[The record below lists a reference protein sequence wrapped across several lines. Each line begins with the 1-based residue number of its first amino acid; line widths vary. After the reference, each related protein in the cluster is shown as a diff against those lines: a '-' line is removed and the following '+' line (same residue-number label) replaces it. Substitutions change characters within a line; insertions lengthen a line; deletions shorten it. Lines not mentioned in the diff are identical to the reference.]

1 MHDPTLKKPAAKR
14 PPFITVEMGAE
25 YAVLSLAGQFDSC
38 ACQLFRARLEG
49 VRESGIDRVVL
60 DLDRVRFVNS
70 RALACIVAGAKAAAA
85 SGGQLVL
92 ARPSAFCRNIIRKIG
107 LERLVSVFDTNE
119 SAIAHLRMGSTRA

>member
-1 MHDPTLKKPAAKR
+1 MPDPISKDPAAKGV
-14 PPFITVEMGAE
+14 PFITVEMSDECAI
-25 YAVLSLAGQFDSC
+25 LSLAGQFDSC
-38 ACQLFRARLEG
+38 VCQVFRTRLDS
-49 VRESGIDRVVL
+49 VRRSGIDRVVL

-107 LERLVSVFDTNE
+107 LERLVAVFDTRQ
-119 SAIAHLRMGSTRA
+119 SALAHLRMGPTRA